1 RLAPHWPGSAT
12 YHYSCHLRGLGL
24 RDEAE
29 RVLRQV
35 GGLDYRPL
43 EKKEQCCGFGGT
55 FALKFGAVSGE
66 LVRDKVACVRAT
78 GADALVCNDAGCG
91 MNIEGACRRE
101 RVAVR

>member
-1 RLAPHWPGSAT
+1 AARLAAKTYEFVEFLVKVRKVDFQRLAPHWPGSAT

-78 GADALVCNDAGCG
+78 
-91 MNIEGACRRE
+91 
-101 RVAVR
+101 